1 MRSASSS
8 SCAHYNVDGLKT
20 NQFSYATFMGRG
32 RWWERWLEL
41 GNGER
46 RSGDDRVL
54 VGTLVNVILTS
65 WQCESVV
72 EG

>member
-1 MRSASSS
+1 M
-8 SCAHYNVDGLKT
+8 DGLKT
-20 NQFSYATFMGRG
+20 NQFSYVISMGRG

-41 GNGER
+41 GVGQR
-46 RSGDDRVL
+46 RSDDDRVS

-72 EG
+72 EGLLKQT